1 MSSWLKEKSAQYAL
15 VVSLVFGVIVGL
27 TTGWKLWSPKKV
39 IQETSALAQRN
50 EDHSLVLAKQP
61 NAEARPAQQVPKGAV
76 VERVVYVEVQP
87 HGPSNVVPPTTSG
100 STETA
105 HQVVPSSLPSPIR
118 VDLTLYR
125 LQDGTKRVVASS
137 PDGEVVGG
145 LDVPVEAAKPV
156 PKELKWAAG
165 AVYGTTAWGDKSV
178 GAFLDRDLAF
188 ARTGIELTKN
198 TYALSSRTGWEV
210 RAKLGIRF

>member
-1 MSSWLKEKSAQYAL
+1 MNSWLKEKSARYAL
-15 VVSLVFGVIVGL
+15 VVSLALGVIVGL
-27 TTGWKLWSPKKV
+27 TTGWTLWSPKKRV
-39 IQETSALAQRN
+39 QEVYAPAIRN
-50 EDHSLVLAKQP
+50 EDKSLVLEKKPMADAK
-61 NAEARPAQQVPKGAV
+61 PAQQVPKGAV

-87 HGPSNVVPPTTSG
+87 HGPSTEVHPTTPG
-100 STETA
+100 SIVTEP
-105 HQVVPSSLPSPIR
+105 QVTPSSLPSPIR

-145 LDVPVEAAKPV
+145 LDVPVEAARPV

-165 AVYGTTAWGDKSV
+165 AVYGTTSWGGKSV

-188 ARTGIELTKN
+188 VRTGIELTKN

>member
-15 VVSLVFGVIVGL
+15 VASLVLGAIVGL
-27 TTGWKLWSPKKV
+27 TTGWKLWSPKKAT
-39 IQETSALAQRN
+39 QETSALAQRN

-61 NAEARPAQQVPKGAV
+61 NAEAKPAQQVPKGAV

-87 HGPSNVVPPTTSG
+87 HGQPNVVPPTVPG
-100 STETA
+100 STVTGLQA
-105 HQVVPSSLPSPIR
+105 TSYSMPSPIR

>member
-1 MSSWLKEKSAQYAL
+1 L

-27 TTGWKLWSPKKV
+27 MTGWTLWSPRKGRIEV
-39 IQETSALAQRN
+39 FAPAIRN
-50 EDHSLVLAKQP
+50 EDRSLVLEKKPMADAK
-61 NAEARPAQQVPKGAV
+61 PAQQVPKGAV

-87 HGPSNVVPPTTSG
+87 HGPSNVVTTTTPG
-100 STETA
+100 STETE

-125 LQDGTKRVVASS
+125 LQDGTRRVVASS

-145 LDVPVEAAKPV
+145 LDVPVEAAKSA
-156 PKELKWAAG
+156 PKELKWSAG

-178 GAFLDRDLAF
+178 GAFLDRDIKFL
-188 ARTGIELTKN
+188 RTGVELTKN

-210 RAKLGIRF
+210 RAKVGIRF